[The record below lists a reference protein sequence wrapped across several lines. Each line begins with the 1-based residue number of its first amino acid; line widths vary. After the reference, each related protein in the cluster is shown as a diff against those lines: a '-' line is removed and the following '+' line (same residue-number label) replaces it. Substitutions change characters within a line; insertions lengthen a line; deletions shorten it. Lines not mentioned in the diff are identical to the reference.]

1 MKLEIINTSEQMP
14 VNKGSQRFSSI
25 LSPLIV
31 LICGFA
37 TGQFAI
43 AQDVAEKPEAIEAES
58 GVPLEATTGKKKTV
72 RVNFEDQLIQGAAD
86 KPEVEYIF
94 EKKQF
99 NYRKLIRLREN
110 FIPEAQSGMEE
121 LNAGE

>member
-1 MKLEIINTSEQMP
+1 MKLEIINISEQMP
-14 VNKGSQRFSSI
+14 VNKRFFVFI
-25 LSPLIV
+25 
-31 LICGFA
+31 LICYFGLNSLVFA
-37 TGQFAI
+37 QTSP
-43 AQDVAEKPEAIEAES
+43 DVAEIEAES
-58 GVPLEATTGKKKTV
+58 GVPVEPSTGKKKTV

-110 FIPEAQSGMEE
+110 FIPEAQGGMEE
-121 LNAGE
+121 LNAGQ